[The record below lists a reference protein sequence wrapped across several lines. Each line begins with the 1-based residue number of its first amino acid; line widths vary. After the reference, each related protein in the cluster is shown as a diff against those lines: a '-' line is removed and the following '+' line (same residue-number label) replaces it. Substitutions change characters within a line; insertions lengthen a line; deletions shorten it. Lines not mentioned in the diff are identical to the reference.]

1 MAFLKYV
8 IEMMMALFLGYSKT
22 WVIMCCSKV
31 NFDLA
36 TAKIIVTEINVIFYY
51 MHIRVKVLSSSLII
65 INKKSI
71 AKTQYMY
78 YWNECEIWKYFKT
91 IKWPPECLLKNSW
104 FYSVV
109 KRYTLCSTSFHCGFW
124 PMGSSSC
131 SDLVVNRVQRFN

>member
-51 MHIRVKVLSSSLII
+51 MHIRVKVLSSSFII
-65 INKKSI
+65 IKLIKSI
-71 AKTQYMY
+71 AQTQYIY
-78 YWNECEIWKYFKT
+78 V
-91 IKWPPECLLKNSW
+91 LLKRTRNM
-104 FYSVV
+104 
-109 KRYTLCSTSFHCGFW
+109 KIIIRLTNDHLNAC
-124 PMGSSSC
+124 
-131 SDLVVNRVQRFN
+131 